1 MIGGK
6 KEGQPEERER
16 EETGAGKMEKGR
28 NDGRWWK
35 RKRKRRKAEEGERRR
50 DKKGEDLR
58 EEVKRTIGENIW
70 RV

>member
-16 EETGAGKMEKGR
+16 EETGAGK

-35 RKRKRRKAEEGERRR
+35 RKRKKRKAGERRR

-58 EEVKRTIGENIW
+58 EEVKRTIGEDMEDLKKGG
-70 RV
+70 RE

>member
-1 MIGGK
+1 MISGK

-16 EETGAGKMEKGR
+16 KETGAGKMEKGR
-28 NDGRWWK
+28 KNDGRWWK
-35 RKRKRRKAEEGERRR
+35 RKRKRRIAGEKRR

-58 EEVKRTIGENIW
+58 EEVKRTIGEDIW

>member
-16 EETGAGKMEKGR
+16 EETGAGRMEKWR
-28 NDGRWWK
+28 KNDRRWWK
-35 RKRKRRKAEEGERRR
+35 RKRKRRKAEERRR

-58 EEVKRTIGENIW
+58 EEVKRTIGEDIW